1 MKVRHL
7 TIRNFRSIR
16 KLSWHPGP
24 GMNCLIGPGDSG
36 KSTVLDALD
45 LLLTARRA
53 ASFSDADFNALDV
66 DNSIE
71 ISATLGDLDD
81 DLKSLETYGNY
92 LRGYDIETRTVLD
105 EPESAS
111 EVALTLVLTVNAD
124 LEPLWT
130 LTSDRSGETSP
141 RYLTWSDRQRLSPI
155 KLGAHAQH
163 HFAWRRGSVL
173 SKLGDEKA
181 DASEALA
188 AAAREARA
196 AFGDLGGEQLGETL
210 GIVKRTAE
218 ALGVSLNGDPKVML
232 DPQSISFGSG
242 SISVHD
248 GGGVPLGNLGAGSS
262 RLLVAGLQREA
273 AAENS
278 SVALVDELEFGL
290 EPHRLIRLI
299 GSLGAK
305 DDEPTL
311 QVFATTHSPVAIRE
325 LACSQ
330 IGVLRHDKEMHYVV
344 GVPDDCQGTLR
355 ICPEAFLATSVI
367 VCEGATEVGFLRGF
381 DRWRVKH
388 GRESL
393 NAKGVALVDAG
404 GYSKIYGRAHPLGR
418 LGYRV
423 AVLRDDDAKPNA
435 DDEAAFEELGTVFKW
450 RDDQSIEDELFRSL
464 DDEHVLSLLTR
475 AAELHGQQLIDDQF
489 RSASN
494 GALTVEEC
502 KLGLDALA
510 RDFLAKAANKGSWF
524 KRIDWMEDATFDIV
538 GPGLKTAD
546 QAFRDKIRLL
556 RDWLDHARR

>member
-1 MKVRHL
+1 METK
-7 TIRNFRSIR
+7 
-16 KLSWHPGP
+16 
-24 GMNCLIGPGDSG
+24 
-36 KSTVLDALD
+36 TVH
-45 LLLTARRA
+45 
-53 ASFSDADFNALDV
+53 
-66 DNSIE
+66 
-71 ISATLGDLDD
+71 
-81 DLKSLETYGNY
+81 
-92 LRGYDIETRTVLD
+92 D
-105 EPESAS
+105 EPESTG

-130 LTSDRSGETSP
+130 LRSERSGEASP

-196 AFGDLGGEQLGETL
+196 AFGDLGGDQLGETL

-218 ALGVSLNGDPKVML
+218 ALGVSLHGDPKAML

-299 GSLGAK
+299 ASLGAK
-305 DDEPTL
+305 DAEPTL
-311 QVFATTHSPVAIRE
+311 QVFATTHSPVAMRE
-325 LACSQ
+325 LTCSQ
-330 IGVLRHDKEMHYVV
+330 IGMLRHDQEMHFVV
-344 GVPDDCQGTLR
+344 GVPEDCQGTLR

-367 VCEGATEVGFLRGF
+367 VCEGATEVGFIRGY

-393 NAKGVALVDAG
+393 YAKGVALVDAG
-404 GYSKIYGRAHPLGR
+404 GCSKIYGRANPLGG

-423 AVLRDDDAKPNA
+423 AVLRDDDAKPDA
-435 DDEAAFEELGTVFKW
+435 DDEVAFEEYGLVFKW
-450 RDDQSIEDELFRSL
+450 RDGQSIEDEVFRSL
-464 DDEHVLSLLTR
+464 DEERVLALLDR
-475 AAELHGQQLIDDQF
+475 AAELHGQQLIDDQI
-489 RSASN
+489 RSASK
-494 GALTVEEC
+494 GALTLNEC

-510 RDFLAKAANKGSWF
+510 RNALGRAANKGSWF
-524 KRIDWMEDATFDIV
+524 KRIDWMEDATFDII

-546 QAFRDKIRLL
+546 RAFRDRVRSL
-556 RDWLDHARR
+556 RDWVDHARR

>member
-1 MKVRHL
+1 
-7 TIRNFRSIR
+7 
-16 KLSWHPGP
+16 
-24 GMNCLIGPGDSG
+24 MNCLIGPGDSG

-53 ASFSDADFNALDV
+53 ASFSDADFHRLDV

-71 ISATLGDLDD
+71 IAATLGDLDE

-92 LRGYDIETRTVLD
+92 LRGYDIETKTVHD
-105 EPESAS
+105 EPESAG
-111 EVALTLVLTVNAD
+111 EVALTLALSVGSD

-130 LTSDRSGETSP
+130 LKSDRSGETSP

-155 KLGAHAQH
+155 KLGSHAQH

-196 AFGDLGGEQLGETL
+196 AFGDLGGEQLSETL
-210 GIVKRTAE
+210 GIVKRTAQ
-218 ALGVSLNGDPKVML
+218 ALGVSLNGDPKAML

-248 GGGVPLGNLGAGSS
+248 GDGVPLGSLGAGSS

-273 AAENS
+273 AAEAS

-305 DDEPTL
+305 DEEPSL

-325 LACSQ
+325 LGCSQ
-330 IGVLRHDKEMHYVV
+330 IGILRHDAEMHYVV
-344 GVPDDCQGTLR
+344 TVPDDCQGTLR
-355 ICPEAFLATSVI
+355 ICPEAFLATSVL
-367 VCEGATEVGFLRGF
+367 VCEGATEVGFIRGY
-381 DRWRVKH
+381 DRFRVKH
-388 GRESL
+388 GKESL
-393 NAKGVALVDAG
+393 YAKGVALVDAG
-404 GYSKIYGRAHPLGR
+404 GCTKIYGKANPLGR

-435 DDEAAFEELGTVFKW
+435 DDELAFEEFGSVYKW

-464 DDEHVLSLLTR
+464 DDEHVQSVLDR
-475 AAELHGQQLIDDQF
+475 AAELHGQQVIEDHVK
-489 RSASN
+489 SASN
-494 GALTVEEC
+494 GALTLEEC
-502 KLGLDALA
+502 ELGLDAIA
-510 RDFLAKAANKGSWF
+510 RDVLAKAANKGSWF
-524 KRIDWMEDATFDIV
+524 KRTDWMEDATFDIV
-538 GPGLKTAD
+538 GPGLRTAD
-546 QAFRDKIRLL
+546 QAFRDRVRSLC
-556 RDWLDHARR
+556 DWLDHARR